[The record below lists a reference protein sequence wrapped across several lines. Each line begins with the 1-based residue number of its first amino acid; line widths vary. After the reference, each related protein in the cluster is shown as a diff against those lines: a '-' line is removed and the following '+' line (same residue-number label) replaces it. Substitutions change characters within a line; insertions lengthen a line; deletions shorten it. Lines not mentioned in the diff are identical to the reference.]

1 MRVLEAAEQ
10 LFNELGYASV
20 TVQDIAAKLGIKAAS
35 LYYHAPGGKEQ
46 LFVMVIERSLAKHR
60 EGILTAIDSA
70 GSDLRARC
78 RAVIVWF
85 LSQGPLGYLR
95 LLMSDLPGLDDK
107 HAEHLRELA
116 QTSLIAPIAALFEGA
131 ADRGEIKAPKAEL
144 MASSLLSMVDG
155 IWYAATIQ
163 GASAE
168 ELAEGYVDVLID
180 GLRPR

>member
-20 TVQDIAAKLGIKAAS
+20 TVQDIARKLGIKAAS

-46 LFVMVIERSLAKHR
+46 LFMMVIERSLARHR
-60 EGILTAIDSA
+60 QGILEAIDGA
-70 GSDLRARC
+70 GPSLRDRC

-95 LLMSDLPGLDDK
+95 LLMSDLPGLDGEN
-107 HAEHLRELA
+107 AAHLRALA
-116 QTSLIAPIAALFEGA
+116 ESSLIEPLAKLFEDA
-131 ADRGEIKAPKAEL
+131 AERGEIKAPKAEL

-168 ELAEGYVDVLID
+168 DLADGYVDVLID